1 MVAVALFPTI
11 TGEGAWIE
19 TLKCSAPT
27 DVPRTVCCLGG
38 GGALGAADALALGS
52 SGSGFVAVGFA
63 DAPVGCDGAADGCF
77 DGAVADGSGDSFA
90 DAPDDA
96 AGGVSMSRGSGAAD
110 AMMALGRADVEAA
123 EAGSVEVAG
132 LL

>member
-63 DAPVGCDGAADGCF
+63 DAP
-77 DGAVADGSGDSFA
+77 
-90 DAPDDA
+90 DDA